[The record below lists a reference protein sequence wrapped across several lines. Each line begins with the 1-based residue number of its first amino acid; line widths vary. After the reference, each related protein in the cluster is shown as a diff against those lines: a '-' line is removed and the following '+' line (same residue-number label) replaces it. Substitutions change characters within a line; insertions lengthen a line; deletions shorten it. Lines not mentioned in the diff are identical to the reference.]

1 MSNYTIP
8 QETFCKYCIKT
19 FNVNRGTCEGSHCE
33 EAKEDFLEEHE
44 IYEIEIEPNSIQNLK
59 PEHNVYVISD
69 DKIKILTVQ
78 RIAYDI
84 ENLLIDTGIHCFNI
98 DHNKN
103 NINESYY
110 YDKEKKY
117 GFFIKKEEAIKK
129 YKELISEK
137 MSEMMDMIIK
147 FETK

>member
-44 IYEIEIEPNSIQNLK
+44 IYEIEYEPVSIQNLRPGNK
-59 PEHNVYVISD
+59 VYVISD
-69 DKIKILTVQ
+69 DKIQILTVN
-78 RIAYDI
+78 RITYDI
-84 ENLLIDTGIHCFNI
+84 KTLLIDTGIHNFYI
-98 DHNKN
+98 DTDK
-103 NINESYY
+103 INESSYY
-110 YDKEKKY
+110 EKEK

-137 MSEMMDMIIK
+137 NSKMMDIIIK
-147 FETK
+147 LETE